1 MWKNY
6 EYKNGIELVFYCL
19 GMEGFKEN
27 LDNLYIKF
35 VIKSEGINVI
45 CKKKYVRFIIF
56 LIFDVKKRI

>member
-6 EYKNGIELVFYCL
+6 ECKKGIELVFYYL

-27 LDNLYIKF
+27 LDNLFIIFLIKC
-35 VIKSEGINVI
+35 ERINVI